1 MDHRVSGCGASHGGL
16 VNGDVLGLGAG
27 AGSVTTACSEGDG
40 IIAGFSIGVRGA
52 GLVRGLPVAKVPQ
65 VAYALVGRVGGGAVG
80 ELGAFAFAH
89 GVGGE
94 VGGGFGINSDL
105 GGGVVG
111 LVSYSDGASVGARV
125 CRVAIGESWVLLV
138 GTVIVGTCPMISSPL
153 LSVGCQMDGIA
164 YAIWSVVVD
173 QRWQNATV
181 GLAISS
187 VFLESNVTTAPFK
200 VCDEHDEILS
210 NLSINN
216 VSIFIRLSTVAAVMK
231 ITRGIKVWV

>member
-1 MDHRVSGCGASHGGL
+1 MCQA
-16 VNGDVLGLGAG
+16 
-27 AGSVTTACSEGDG
+27 
-40 IIAGFSIGVRGA
+40 
-52 GLVRGLPVAKVPQ
+52 
-65 VAYALVGRVGGGAVG
+65 
-80 ELGAFAFAH
+80 
-89 GVGGE
+89 
-94 VGGGFGINSDL
+94 
-105 GGGVVG
+105 
-111 LVSYSDGASVGARV
+111 
-125 CRVAIGESWVLLV
+125 AIGEGGVLLI
-138 GTVIVGTCPMISSPL
+138 GTVVIGTRPVVRSSL
-153 LSVGCQMDGIA
+153 LSVGGQMDGITH
-164 YAIWSVVVD
+164 AIGSVVVD